1 MTTAIERAEA
11 ALDSVAGRVKFVEV
25 CPTCQFPVTDLHE
38 GHWDDCPVPALSA
51 LVEEAKARERE
62 IERLQEAGSMLY
74 TLLFRAW
81 LFKGYS
87 NGPLMEP
94 ATEMGM
100 KDWLAAQSEQGD
112 GNV

>member
-1 MTTAIERAEA
+1 MTAIERAEA
-11 ALDSVAGRVKFVEV
+11 VRKEWGYKVGPWKELRKRGESYVSSDGHTILDYDDALV
-25 CPTCQFPVTDLHE
+25 
-38 GHWDDCPVPALSA
+38 A
-51 LVEEAKARERE
+51 LVEEAVARERE

-100 KDWLAAQSEQGD
+100 KDWLAAQSEQGE
-112 GNV
+112 